1 MHKLISYDIKDN
13 IFRLIKDLY
22 SKSNCAIK
30 LGQYRTKKFK
40 YSRGVRQGC
49 ILSPLLFNLYSNEL
63 PFSLNKTETSDS
75 LILPDGTKLNSL
87 LYADDL
93 IILSR
98 SKHGLQNCLNTL
110 NHFCKSWKLD
120 VNLKK
125 TKVMIFQNKTRK
137 LQNQNFYLD
146 NRLVETTQEYTYLGV
161 KLTSTGNFTAAKKQL
176 SEKGLYALFGIRKY
190 SNINR
195 FPPQLASKLFDTMIS
210 PILTYNCEVWGTYLK
225 LDINHWDKSPIEKVH
240 LRFCKSYLGVNKKAT
255 NDACRAELGRF
266 PMKLNIDQKTLNYIL
281 HLKEQPETTIVHQA
295 FKISKQLHSKNKN
308 CFYTN
313 ATNLLGQHNMTIEEL
328 RTKNDVNVFV
338 TKTRKTY
345 VERWKTNSIIQKS
358 WNFIKL

>member
-30 LGQYRTKKFK
+30 LGQYRTKIFK

-49 ILSPLLFNLYSNEL
+49 ILSPLLFNHYSNEL

-75 LILPDGTKLNSL
+75 FILPDGTKLNSL

-146 NRLVETTQEYTYLGV
+146 DRLVETTQEYTYLGV

-195 FPPQLASKLFDTMIS
+195 FPPQSWVFLLRQGQNWYLLVLLVICTSFCINNQFSSVHSNDYNFVS
-210 PILTYNCEVWGTYLK
+210 QHDRPI
-225 LDINHWDKSPIEKVH
+225 KSTKN
-240 LRFCKSYLGVNKKAT
+240 RDARTAKKAKPRKKKVQQVILIT
-255 NDACRAELGRF
+255 SCLPYVYAFCSFDSVR
-266 PMKLNIDQKTLNYIL
+266 LNSFT
-281 HLKEQPETTIVHQA
+281 
-295 FKISKQLHSKNKN
+295 
-308 CFYTN
+308 
-313 ATNLLGQHNMTIEEL
+313 
-328 RTKNDVNVFV
+328 V
-338 TKTRKTY
+338 TSR
-345 VERWKTNSIIQKS
+345 
-358 WNFIKL
+358 